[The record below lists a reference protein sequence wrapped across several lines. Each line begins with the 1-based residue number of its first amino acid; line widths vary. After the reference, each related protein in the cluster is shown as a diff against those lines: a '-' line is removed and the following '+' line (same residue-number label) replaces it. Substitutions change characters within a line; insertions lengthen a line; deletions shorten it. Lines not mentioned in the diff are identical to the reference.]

1 MAFVPFNPVENIQR
15 TRRKLPHWFQEGRT
29 YFVTFR
35 LADSMPREKR
45 EHLESQRD
53 AWMHGKGLKSLD
65 EIEHLSEEDRK
76 EYHRI
81 FTAKIHEL
89 LDIGYGS
96 CVLREPENAKIVSN
110 ALMFFDGQ
118 RCEMI
123 SFVVMPNHVHVLTC
137 PIEPHRLSE
146 LLHSWKRFTSRE
158 IHKRTGVTGTLWLD
172 ENFDHIVR
180 SEHQLEHFRNYIRDN
195 PKKARLPKGTV
206 IHYDK
211 ESGTG
216 LQPVRAEAADA
227 LRPNHSSPQ

>member
-1 MAFVPFNPVENIQR
+1 MPFIPFNPVENVQR
-15 TRRKLPHWFQEGRT
+15 TRRALPHWFQEGRT

-45 EHLESQRD
+45 EQLEAQRN
-53 AWMHGKGLKSLD
+53 AWMHAQGLKSLD
-65 EIEHLSEEDRK
+65 EIEFLSEEDRK

-81 FTAKIHEL
+81 FTVKIHEL
-89 LDIGYGS
+89 LDAGYGS
-96 CVLREPENAKIVSN
+96 CALRDPENAQIVSN

-137 PIEPHRLSE
+137 PIEPHSLSE

-158 IHKRTGVTGTLWLD
+158 IHKRTGETGTLWLD

-180 SEHQLEHFRNYIRDN
+180 TEHQLEHFRNYIRDN
-195 PKKARLPKGTV
+195 PKKARLPEGTF

-211 ESGTG
+211 KSGTG
-216 LQPVRAEAADA
+216 F
-227 LRPNHSSPQ
+227 

>member
-1 MAFVPFNPVENIQR
+1 MPFIPFNPVENVQR
-15 TRRKLPHWFQEGRT
+15 TRRALPHWFQEGRT

-45 EHLESQRD
+45 EQLEAQRN
-53 AWMHGKGLKSLD
+53 AWMHAQGLKSLD
-65 EIEHLSEEDRK
+65 EIEFLSEEDRK
-76 EYHRI
+76 VYHRL
-81 FTAKIHEL
+81 FTVKIHEL
-89 LDIGYGS
+89 LDAGYGS
-96 CVLREPENAKIVSN
+96 CALRDPENAQIVSN

-137 PIEPHRLSE
+137 PIEPHSLSE

-158 IHKRTGVTGTLWLD
+158 IHKRTGETGTLWLD

-180 SEHQLEHFRNYIRDN
+180 TEHQLEHFRNYIRDN
-195 PKKARLPKGTV
+195 PKKARLPEGTF

-211 ESGTG
+211 KSGTG
-216 LQPVRAEAADA
+216 F
-227 LRPNHSSPQ
+227 

>member
-1 MAFVPFNPVENIQR
+1 MPFIPFNPVENVQR
-15 TRRKLPHWFQEGRT
+15 TRRALPHWFQEGRT

-45 EHLESQRD
+45 EQLEAQRN
-53 AWMHGKGLKSLD
+53 AWMHAQGLKSLD
-65 EIEHLSEEDRK
+65 EIEFLSEEDRK

-81 FTAKIHEL
+81 FTVKIHEL
-89 LDIGYGS
+89 LDAGYGS
-96 CVLREPENAKIVSN
+96 CALRDPENAQIVSN

-137 PIEPHRLSE
+137 PIEPHSLSE

-158 IHKRTGVTGTLWLD
+158 IHKRTGETGTLWLD

-180 SEHQLEHFRNYIRDN
+180 TEHQLEHFRNYIRDN
-195 PKKARLPKGTV
+195 PKKARLPEGTF

-216 LQPVRAEAADA
+216 F
-227 LRPNHSSPQ
+227 

>member
-1 MAFVPFNPVENIQR
+1 MPFIPFNPVENVQR
-15 TRRKLPHWFQEGRT
+15 TRRALPHWFQEGRT

-45 EHLESQRD
+45 EQLEAQRN
-53 AWMHGKGLKSLD
+53 AWMHAQGLKSLD
-65 EIEHLSEEDRK
+65 EIEFLSEEDRK

-81 FTAKIHEL
+81 FTVKIHEL
-89 LDIGYGS
+89 LDAGYGS
-96 CVLREPENAKIVSN
+96 CALRDPENAQIVSN

-137 PIEPHRLSE
+137 PIEPHSLSE

-158 IHKRTGVTGTLWLD
+158 IHKRTGETGTLWLD

-180 SEHQLEHFRNYIRDN
+180 TEHQLEHFRNYIRDN
-195 PKKARLPKGTV
+195 PKKARLPEGTF

-211 ESGTG
+211 KSGT
-216 LQPVRAEAADA
+216 AF
-227 LRPNHSSPQ
+227 

>member
-1 MAFVPFNPVENIQR
+1 MPFIPFNPVENVQR
-15 TRRKLPHWFQEGRT
+15 TRRALPHWFQEGRT

-45 EHLESQRD
+45 EQLEAQRN
-53 AWMHGKGLKSLD
+53 AWMYAQGLKSLD
-65 EIEHLSEEDRK
+65 EIEFLSDEDRK

-81 FTAKIHEL
+81 FTVKIHEL
-89 LDIGYGS
+89 LDAGYGS
-96 CVLREPENAKIVSN
+96 CTLRDPENAQIVSN

-137 PIEPHRLSE
+137 PIEPHSLSE

-158 IHKRTGVTGTLWLD
+158 IHKRTGESGTLWLD

-180 SEHQLEHFRNYIRDN
+180 TEHQLEHFRNYIRDN
-195 PKKARLPKGTV
+195 PKKARLPEGTF

-216 LQPVRAEAADA
+216 F
-227 LRPNHSSPQ
+227 

>member
-1 MAFVPFNPVENIQR
+1 MPFIPFNPVENVQR
-15 TRRKLPHWFQEGRT
+15 TRRALPHWFQEGRT

-45 EHLESQRD
+45 EQLEAQRN
-53 AWMHGKGLKSLD
+53 AWMYAQGLKSLD
-65 EIEHLSEEDRK
+65 EIEFLSDEDRK

-81 FTAKIHEL
+81 FTVKIHEL
-89 LDIGYGS
+89 LDAGYGS
-96 CVLREPENAKIVSN
+96 CTLRDPENAQVVSN

-137 PIEPHRLSE
+137 PIEPHSLSE

-158 IHKRTGVTGTLWLD
+158 IHKRTGESGTLWLD

-180 SEHQLEHFRNYIRDN
+180 TEHQLEHFRNYIRDN
-195 PKKARLPKGTV
+195 PKKARLPEGTF

-211 ESGTG
+211 KSGT
-216 LQPVRAEAADA
+216 AF
-227 LRPNHSSPQ
+227 